1 MHSICVVVLRLLL
14 IPQGDTSYL
23 IYSYHAEDPV
33 NNEQFSQHQFQGSIT
48 INLFGQPES
57 VPSLP
62 DDVQS
67 FRIADNNVSNMNCT
81 HTEPHCCISYCRY
94 PYQLRKQLTYAL

>member
-1 MHSICVVVLRLLL
+1 MQGHFLL
-14 IPQGDTSYL
+14 IPQGDTTHL
-23 IYSYHAEDPV
+23 IYSYHTEDPID
-33 NNEQFSQHQFQGSIT
+33 NEQFSQHQFQGSFT

-67 FRIADNNVSNMNCT
+67 FKISDNNVSN
-81 HTEPHCCISYCRY
+81 
-94 PYQLRKQLTYAL
+94 